1 MRKIIFFGWER
12 FFRLV
17 WNISYKDLIVEK
29 RFLFIL
35 DKVIL
40 RKFEGVRLNLF
51 NYWEFY
57 KSFEIFEKYIDFK
70 KNLVNKEINF
80 KVFFIYIW
88 NIFS

>member
-1 MRKIIFFGWER
+1 M
-12 FFRLV
+12 
-17 WNISYKDLIVEK
+17 
-29 RFLFIL
+29 
-35 DKVIL
+35 IL